1 MKNRIASLSNTLTPA
16 LSLRER
22 GALWCNLIPQLLLWA
37 MLLSGTASA
46 LAAQP
51 PGRIVSINL
60 CTDQLLLMLSPPERI
75 ASVTALALEPESS
88 YMATEA
94 RQHATNN
101 GLAEEVLS
109 RKPDLILASNH
120 SNPATVALLKRL
132 GYRVETISLANDI
145 AGIRDNIRQ
154 VAELIG
160 ETERG
165 EQIIQQM
172 DRRLDTVA
180 RRFQSAER
188 KALFY
193 QPRGYTSG
201 SGTLQD
207 EALRLAGWRNVAA
220 ESGIQG
226 YGVIEMERLLH
237 ARPEQIFTSTYA
249 PGTQSV
255 AQRNLSHPA
264 LARIT
269 GGRPSKE
276 IAFRYWICGGPMIAD
291 AVELLATAHQ
301 P

>member
-1 MKNRIASLSNTLTPA
+1 MR
-16 LSLRER
+16 
-22 GALWCNLIPQLLLWA
+22 NLIPQLLLWA
-37 MLLSGTASA
+37 MLLSGTVSASA
-46 LAAQP
+46 AEP

-60 CTDQLLLMLSPPERI
+60 CTDQLLLMLSSPKRI
-75 ASVTALALEPESS
+75 ASVTSLALEPESS
-88 YMATEA
+88 YMAAEA
-94 RQHATNN
+94 QRHATNN

-109 RKPDLILASNH
+109 LKPDLILASNH
-120 SNPATVALLKRL
+120 SNPSTVALLRRL
-132 GYRVETISLANDI
+132 GYRVEAIRLANDI

-160 ETERG
+160 ESERG
-165 EQIIQQM
+165 EQIIQRM
-172 DRRLDTVA
+172 DRRIHAVA
-180 RRFQSAER
+180 QRFMRTER

-220 ESGIQG
+220 EAGIKG
-226 YGVIEMERLLH
+226 YGVIDMERLLH

-249 PGTQSV
+249 PGTHSV

-264 LARIT
+264 LMRIT
-269 GGRPSKE
+269 GGRPSRE
-276 IAFRYWICGGPMIAD
+276 IGFRYWICGGPMIAD
-291 AVELLATAHQ
+291 AVELLSEAHQ